1 MLSLRHHFICN
12 LTESTI
18 FRNSPKFLYALH
30 GKRVI
35 GFLKW
40 ATQYFASLLEIVLCY
55 RLTWLTGQAML
66 LRINVFSFF
75 RNTKEILRNWVMWMN
90 DDEVIRHN
98 FILLILTSMYL
109 QAKNIIVSNDCY
121 LWLIYIMTMI
131 IIQSINKIENRIW
144 ISKFAS
150 IFYGFS

>member
-12 LTESTI
+12 FTESTI
-18 FRNSPKFLYALH
+18 YRNSPKFSYALH

-40 ATQYFASLLEIVLCY
+40 ATQNFASLLEIVLRY

-75 RNTKEILRNWVMWMN
+75 RNTQEILRNRVMWMN
-90 DDEVIRHN
+90 DDEMIRHN
-98 FILLILTSMYL
+98 FSCFQILTSMYL
-109 QAKNIIVSNDCY
+109 QVKNIIVSNDCY
-121 LWLIYIMTMI
+121 LWLIYIWFLET
-131 IIQSINKIENRIW
+131 SF
-144 ISKFAS
+144 KFKVFNC
-150 IFYGFS
+150 IMMKLDFNGL

>member
-1 MLSLRHHFICN
+1 MLSLRHHFICKF
-12 LTESTI
+12 TESTI
-18 FRNSPKFLYALH
+18 FRNSPKFIYALH

-75 RNTKEILRNWVMWMN
+75 RNTKEILRNRVMWMN
-90 DDEVIRHN
+90 DDEVIQHN
-98 FILLILTSMYL
+98 CSCFQVRKKQILTSMYL
-109 QAKNIIVSNDCY
+109 QVKNIIVSNDCY
-121 LWLIYIMTMI
+121 LWLIYIWFLET
-131 IIQSINKIENRIW
+131 SF
-144 ISKFAS
+144 KFKVFNC
-150 IFYGFS
+150 IMMKLDFNG